1 MMWQRNGT
9 LLLPINIKFPE
20 VQVLG
25 FCRLLSLWWC
35 MALPLPL
42 HIQCDV
48 PLAPLTTLAVGGRAR
63 YLWRAADEDS
73 LRAALTWGRE
83 QGLPVWVLGGGS
95 NTLVADAGWPGLVVQ
110 YTTND
115 WWYIRDGDEVHVTA
129 SAGLIWDDLVA
140 QTCAMGRAGIECLSG
155 IPGWV
160 GAVPVQNV
168 GAYSQEVSDT
178 LVDVRV
184 MDRASLATTTL
195 AATTLGLG
203 YRDSLFKTTWRD
215 RYVITAVRL
224 RLHVG
229 DAAAPRHPEIIAQD
243 RTPAAVRD
251 AVLAVR
257 RRKSMV
263 YDVTDPNHR
272 SAGSFFTN
280 PIVPAPLAVTICA
293 SLGNKMPEYPTRAGG
308 KKLSAAWL
316 IERAGFPAGTVFEDG
331 SAGLSSRHYLALIN
345 RGHARAEDLIRF
357 AQHIQAC
364 VHAAFGVTLV
374 PEPSFMG
381 FDEHPVA
388 AGTCTERLRQM

>member
-1 MMWQRNGT
+1 
-9 LLLPINIKFPE
+9 
-20 VQVLG
+20 
-25 FCRLLSLWWC
+25 
-35 MALPLPL
+35 MALPL
-42 HIQCDV
+42 HIQRDV
-48 PLAPLTTLAVGGRAR
+48 PLAPLTTLAVGGHAP

-95 NTLVADAGWPGLVVQ
+95 STLVGDAGWPGLVVQ
-110 YTTND
+110 YTMND
-115 WWYIRDGDEVHVTA
+115 WRYIHGGDEVDVTA

-140 QTCAMGRAGIECLSG
+140 HICAMGWTGVECLSG

-168 GAYSQEVSDT
+168 GAYGQEVSDT

-195 AATTLGLG
+195 AADTLGLG
-203 YRDSLFKTTWRD
+203 YRDSFFKTTWRE
-215 RYVITAVRL
+215 RYVITAVRLRL

-229 DAAAPRHPEIIAQD
+229 DAAAPRHPEITAQD
-243 RTPAAVRD
+243 LTSRTPAAVRD

-280 PIVPAPLAVTICA
+280 PIVPEHLAATLCA
-293 SLGNKMPEYPTRAGG
+293 SLGNEIPEYPTKAGM

-316 IERAGFPAGTVFEDG
+316 IERAGFPAGTVSEDG
-331 SAGLSSRHYLALIN
+331 SVGLSSRHCLALIN
-345 RGHARAEDLIRF
+345 RGRARAEDLIKF

-364 VHAAFGVTLV
+364 VHTVFGVTLV
-374 PEPSFMG
+374 PEPNIMR
-381 FDEHPVA
+381 FDEDPFA
-388 AGTCTERLRQM
+388 LALASN

>member
-1 MMWQRNGT
+1 M
-9 LLLPINIKFPE
+9 
-20 VQVLG
+20 
-25 FCRLLSLWWC
+25 S
-35 MALPLPL
+35 LPL

-48 PLAPLTTLAVGGRAR
+48 PLAPLTTLEVGGRAR

-83 QGLPVWVLGGGS
+83 QGLSVWVLGGGS
-95 NTLVADAGWPGLVVQ
+95 NTLVADAGWRGLVVQ

-115 WWYIRDGDEVHVTA
+115 WEYIQDGDKVHVTA
-129 SAGLIWDDLVA
+129 SAGLIWDELVA
-140 QTCAMGRAGIECLSG
+140 QVCAMGWAGVECLSG

-168 GAYSQEVSDT
+168 GAYGQEVGDV

-195 AATTLGLG
+195 TAATLGLG
-203 YRDSLFKTTWRD
+203 YRHSFFKSTWRD
-215 RYVITAVRL
+215 RYVITAIRL

-229 DAAAPRHPEIIAQD
+229 DAVPPRHPEIAQD
-243 RTPAAVRD
+243 LTSRSPAAIRG

-280 PIVPAPLAVTICA
+280 PIIPGPLVA
-293 SLGNKMPEYPTRAGG
+293 SLHTSLGSEIPEYPMGAGM

-316 IERAGFPAGTVFEDG
+316 IERAGFPAGTMFEDG
-331 SAGLSSRHYLALIN
+331 SAGLSSRHCLALIN
-345 RGHARAEDLIRF
+345 HGRARAEDLIRF
-357 AQHIQAC
+357 AQHIRAC
-364 VHAAFGVTLV
+364 VHAAFGVTLI
-374 PEPSFMG
+374 PEPNFMG
-381 FDEHPVA
+381 FGEHPFAV
-388 AGTCTERLRQM
+388 GTGTEALLVLGQM

>member
-1 MMWQRNGT
+1 M
-9 LLLPINIKFPE
+9 
-20 VQVLG
+20 
-25 FCRLLSLWWC
+25 S
-35 MALPLPL
+35 LPL

-63 YLWRAADEDS
+63 YLWRAADEGS
-73 LRAALTWGRE
+73 LRAALAWGRE

-115 WWYIRDGDEVHVTA
+115 WVYMRDGDEVHVTA
-129 SAGLIWDDLVA
+129 SAGLVWDELVA
-140 QTCAMGRAGIECLSG
+140 QVCAMGWAGVECLSG

-168 GAYSQEVSDT
+168 GAYGQEVSDV
-178 LVDVRV
+178 LVDVRA

-195 AATTLGLG
+195 TAATLGLG
-203 YRDSLFKTTWRD
+203 YRHSFFKSTWRD
-215 RYVITAVRL
+215 CYVITAVRL

-229 DAAAPRHPEIIAQD
+229 DAVPPRHPEIVAQD
-243 RTPAAVRD
+243 RSPAAIRD

-257 RRKSMV
+257 RCKSMV

-280 PIVPAPLAVTICA
+280 PIIPGPLAANLHT
-293 SLGNKMPEYPTRAGG
+293 SLGSEIPEYPMGARM

-331 SAGLSSRHYLALIN
+331 SVGLSSRHCLALIN
-345 RGHARAEDLIRF
+345 RGRARAEDLIRF
-357 AQHIQAC
+357 AQHIRSC
-364 VHAAFGVTLV
+364 VHEAFGVTLI
-374 PEPSFMG
+374 PEPNFMG
-381 FDEHPVA
+381 FGEHPFA
-388 AGTCTERLRQM
+388 TGTHTKALFSIGANVD